1 MLTKM
6 EDERGGPNG
15 GGLLVA
21 VLVTAGSWWPMVQLG
36 GWLGLRM
43 REMEEGQE
51 SKGAKRERNAM
62 YMKE

>member
-1 MLTKM
+1 M
-6 EDERGGPNG
+6 EAERGETHG

-21 VLVTAGSWWPMVQLG
+21 GLVTTDGWRPVVQLG